1 MNWKFTL
8 IDSSSVSTVV
18 ESPVGWNGIGGNLTR
33 NIVHHGININIS
45 TDSFEW
51 VGEAY
56 GLLYTEYQTNGANGQ
71 YQVQIDYE
79 CAEGDGYTNYFIGAF
94 DFNTFERQ
102 CSDYC
107 FIKISVTASKCT
119 DVFMSRMGQDVDIEA
134 TTNFDGQA
142 ITPPLLRVL
151 NIEGQ
156 DIFLQNKAN
165 HEGGGGWN
173 TTITDL
179 SGLTGN
185 RFYDIPIYLP
195 NTPIAEMGNDVS
207 GSPAWNVNNF
217 NPNVVAKNSGLD
229 NISFP
234 LPDGVDDFDS
244 YYQFLY
250 LYEPG
255 NTNCVNQLNVEWRCK
270 GDFELTPNYNGNVT
284 ITLRSA
290 RINPI
295 TNDDF
300 VDLGTVVI
308 GTTVALSNGLTTTI
322 SFDETFSGLPNQPQN
337 NSFIHYY
344 WHVNIFKSSASGTDT
359 TFIDIVY
366 DGGSTNYYN
375 MEANSACPATV
386 ATSVYLPE
394 LLKFLP
400 TAYMDDDC
408 PSVVMEEELNQC
420 LDFYQIT
427 KGSFIRQVT
436 EPSVPKLFV
445 SYEYLFEQCR
455 KIFNIGWG
463 FDNNETEL
471 KIARIEHFYKST
483 IVVDVGLVDKA
494 IFTTAKDLIY
504 GTIMVGYNKW
514 EAEEFNGLD
523 EMNTERQY
531 RRNIDSNPTELD
543 LMADI
548 ISAGYTIEV
557 TRRKNQA
564 RTGTSDWRYDDDL
577 FIVNANVIEGN
588 LYAYRG
594 IDANPDNVYSPN
606 TRMNYALTPARSLMR
621 WFKSI
626 AAAQP
631 TVANENF
638 IFTSGTGN
646 YIAQGQMLYYCPI
659 EGSTLSEKETI
670 DVSNFDNDYYITP
683 IWKTEYVTF
692 TAPFSMADFEDV
704 KVNPYGAI
712 RFRCSDTY
720 YIGNIVEINHDPNE
734 GLAEFKLLIRR

>member
-33 NIVHHGININIS
+33 NIIHHGININIS

-56 GLLYTEYQTNGANGQ
+56 DLLYTEYQTNGANGQ

-102 CSDYC
+102 CADYC
-107 FIKISVTASKCT
+107 FIKLSVTASKCT

-156 DIFLQNKAN
+156 DVLLQNKAFN
-165 HEGGGGWN
+165 DGTNSGNAQVFPTGASAFYFINFCMQVPERNMEEIGTFNVNGVSLIPTTSGNVSIASSFATDPSAAFENFGRFLTIWERTSDPLNCIDNDAQIDIICKGTFNVTFTNFDGEITPTLKLFKFNSTTGVLTLLN
-173 TTITDL
+173 TNTIGT
-179 SGLTGN
+179 
-185 RFYDIPIYLP
+185 
-195 NTPIAEMGNDVS
+195 IACVS
-207 GSPAWNVNNF
+207 GTPESLAF
-217 NPNVVAKNSGLD
+217 NKA
-229 NISFP
+229 F
-234 LPDGVDDFDS
+234 
-244 YYQFLY
+244 
-250 LYEPG
+250 
-255 NTNCVNQLNVEWRCK
+255 
-270 GDFELTPNYNGNVT
+270 
-284 ITLRSA
+284 
-290 RINPI
+290 
-295 TNDDF
+295 
-300 VDLGTVVI
+300 LGTPSYTDADYLLYCFECFVERLVWD
-308 GTTVALSNGLTTTI
+308 GFTTR
-322 SFDETFSGLPNQPQN
+322 Q
-337 NSFIHYY
+337 
-344 WHVNIFKSSASGTDT
+344 VNIN
-359 TFIDIVY
+359 IDY
-366 DGGSTNYYN
+366 DNTSKIEMTL
-375 MEANSACPATV
+375 NSNCDPSV

-400 TAYMDDDC
+400 SAYMDEDC
-408 PSVVMEEELNQC
+408 PSVVMEDELNQC

-436 EPSVPKLFV
+436 EPSVPKLFT

-471 KIARIEHFYKST
+471 KIARIQEFYKST

-514 EAEEFNGLD
+514 EAEEYNGLD

-594 IDANPDNVYSPN
+594 VDNGAANIYSPT
-606 TRMNYALTPARSLMR
+606 TRMNYVLTPLRNLMR

-626 AAAQP
+626 VAAQP
-631 TVANENF
+631 TVANEEL

-646 YIAQGQMLYYCPI
+646 YIAEGQMTTYCPI
-659 EGSTLSEKETI
+659 EGSVIAENETI
-670 DVSNFDNDYYITP
+670 SVADFDNSYYTTP
-683 IWKTEYVTF
+683 IWKTEYATF

>member
-18 ESPVGWNGIGGNLTR
+18 EPPVGWNGIGGNLTR
-33 NIVHHGININIS
+33 NIIHHGININIS

-56 GLLYTEYQTNGANGQ
+56 DLLYAEYLTNGANGQ

-134 TTNFDGQA
+134 VTNFDGEA

-156 DIFLQNKAN
+156 DILLQDKAD
-165 HEGGGGWN
+165 N
-173 TTITDL
+173 TGQTH
-179 SGLTGN
+179 SGFFNTVSTGN
-185 RFYDIPIYLP
+185 KFIDIPVYLP
-195 NTPIAEMGNDVS
+195 NNVINEFYLFNINNVS
-207 GSPAWNVNNF
+207 ANY
-217 NPNVVAKNSGLD
+217 VAKAGGDD
-229 NISFP
+229 NLAFP
-234 LPDGVDDFDS
+234 MDLIDWVNHG
-244 YYQFLY
+244 QFLY
-250 LYEPG
+250 ITDFDKNDVE
-255 NTNCVNQLNVEWRCK
+255 NCVNGNEFVVNWHAK
-270 GDFELTPNYNGNVT
+270 GTFSLTPTYNGNYSV
-284 ITLRSA
+284 ILRVNK
-290 RINPI
+290 RNPF
-295 TNDDF
+295 TGSLT
-300 VDLGTVVI
+300 DLGTVTIASGITLTNGVPASF
-308 GTTVALSNGLTTTI
+308 TFDEGLTGSTVILNDNEYLFFYFHIT
-322 SFDETFSGLPNQPQN
+322 
-337 NSFIHYY
+337 
-344 WHVNIFKSSASGTDT
+344 IFKSTGGGIGVNDPTDFQIT
-359 TFIDIVY
+359 YENDTYFEQKI
-366 DGGSTNYYN
+366 G
-375 MEANSACPATV
+375 SACDPTV

-400 TAYMDDDC
+400 TAYMDTEC
-408 PSVVMEEELNQC
+408 PSVVMESELNQC

-445 SYEYLFEQCR
+445 SYEYLFDQCR

-504 GTIMVGYNKW
+504 GTINVGYNKW
-514 EAEEFNGLD
+514 EAEEYNGLD

-531 RRNIDSNPTELD
+531 RRNIDSNPSELD

-557 TRRKNQA
+557 TRRKNQG

-577 FIVNANVIEGN
+577 FIVNANVVEGN

-631 TVANENF
+631 TVTNEQL

-646 YIAQGQMLYYCPI
+646 YIAQGQMTTYCPV

-692 TAPFSMADFEDV
+692 TAPFSMANFEDV

-720 YIGNIVEINHDPNE
+720 YTGNIVEINHDPNE

>member
-1 MNWKFTL
+1 MEFG
-8 IDSSSVSTVV
+8 DS
-18 ESPVGWNGIGGNLTR
+18 
-33 NIVHHGININIS
+33 NIS
-45 TDSFEW
+45 NVSPSLIYINNAQSNILVWPMAPNQYLGYQNLSF
-51 VGEAY
+51 Y
-56 GLLYTEYQTNGANGQ
+56 
-71 YQVQIDYE
+71 
-79 CAEGDGYTNYFIGAF
+79 
-94 DFNTFERQ
+94 
-102 CSDYC
+102 
-107 FIKISVTASKCT
+107 
-119 DVFMSRMGQDVDIEA
+119 EA
-134 TTNFDGQA
+134 TTSE
-142 ITPPLLRVL
+142 
-151 NIEGQ
+151 NIV
-156 DIFLQNKAN
+156 
-165 HEGGGGWN
+165 
-173 TTITDL
+173 TTI
-179 SGLTGN
+179 
-185 RFYDIPIYLP
+185 
-195 NTPIAEMGNDVS
+195 DV
-207 GSPAWNVNNF
+207 
-217 NPNVVAKNSGLD
+217 
-229 NISFP
+229 
-234 LPDGVDDFDS
+234 
-244 YYQFLY
+244 
-250 LYEPG
+250 
-255 NTNCVNQLNVEWRCK
+255 TWRCK
-270 GDFELTPNYNGNVT
+270 GTMTITCSYDADFDLYLFAEKASNFELLSILGSTYIATGSIAANTP
-284 ITLRSA
+284 L
-290 RINPI
+290 
-295 TNDDF
+295 
-300 VDLGTVVI
+300 VV
-308 GTTVALSNGLTTTI
+308 
-322 SFDETFSGLPNQPQN
+322 SFDVTFSGTVTNP
-337 NSFIHYY
+337 SFVLQQISYY
-344 WHVNIFKSSASGTDT
+344 FN
-359 TFIDIVY
+359 IDIVKTTTSGLDTFDVSVDY
-366 DGGSTNYYN
+366 DGGGVNYFN
-375 MEANSACPATV
+375 MEANSTNPASV

-394 LLKFLP
+394 LLEFLP
-400 TAYMDDDC
+400 TAYMDTDC
-408 PSVVMEEELNQC
+408 PLLVVEAELKSC

-471 KIARIEHFYKST
+471 KIARIEEFYKST

-543 LMADI
+543 LMSDI
-548 ISAGYTIEV
+548 ISAGYTIEI

-564 RTGTSDWRYDDDL
+564 ETGTSDWRYDDDL

-594 IDANPDNVYSPN
+594 IDNGAANIYSPT
-606 TRMNYALTPARSLMR
+606 TRMNYVLTPLRNLMR

-626 AAAQP
+626 VAAQP
-631 TVANENF
+631 TVANEEL

-646 YIAQGQMLYYCPI
+646 YIAEGQMTTYCPI
-659 EGSTLSEKETI
+659 EGSVISENETI
-670 DVSNFDNDYYITP
+670 STADFDNSYYTTP

>member
-18 ESPVGWNGIGGNLTR
+18 EPPVGWNGIGGNLTR
-33 NIVHHGININIS
+33 NIIHHGININIS

-56 GLLYTEYQTNGANGQ
+56 DLLYAEYLTNGANGQ

-156 DIFLQNKAN
+156 DVLLQNKAFN
-165 HEGGGGWN
+165 DGTNSGNAQVFPTGASAFYYINFCMQVPERNMEEIGTFNVNGISLIP
-173 TTITDL
+173 TTSGNVSIASAFATDPAGSFESFGKFLTIWQRTSDPLNCIDNDAAIDIICKGTFNVTFTNFDGEITPTL
-179 SGLTGN
+179 KLFKFNSTTGVLTLLDTNSIG
-185 RFYDIPIYLP
+185 
-195 NTPIAEMGNDVS
+195 TIACVS
-207 GSPAWNVNNF
+207 GTPESLAFNKAFLGTPSYTDADYLLYCFECFVERLVWDGFSTRQVN
-217 NPNVVAKNSGLD
+217 
-229 NISFP
+229 
-234 LPDGVDDFDS
+234 
-244 YYQFLY
+244 
-250 LYEPG
+250 
-255 NTNCVNQLNVEWRCK
+255 LNVDYDNTSKVEM
-270 GDFELTPNYNGNVT
+270 
-284 ITLRSA
+284 TL
-290 RINPI
+290 
-295 TNDDF
+295 
-300 VDLGTVVI
+300 
-308 GTTVALSNGLTTTI
+308 
-322 SFDETFSGLPNQPQN
+322 
-337 NSFIHYY
+337 NSEC
-344 WHVNIFKSSASGTDT
+344 DP
-359 TFIDIVY
+359 
-366 DGGSTNYYN
+366 ST
-375 MEANSACPATV
+375 

-394 LLKFLP
+394 LLEFLP
-400 TAYMDDDC
+400 TAYMDTDC
-408 PSVVMEEELNQC
+408 PLLEVEAELKSC

-445 SYEYLFEQCR
+445 SYEYLFDQCR

-471 KIARIEHFYKST
+471 KIARIEQFYKST

-494 IFTTAKDLIY
+494 IFTTANDLIY
-504 GTIMVGYNKW
+504 GTINVGYNKW
-514 EAEEFNGLD
+514 EAEEYNGLD

-531 RRNIDSNPTELD
+531 RRNIDSNPSELD

-577 FIVNANVIEGN
+577 FIVNANVVEGN

-606 TRMNYALTPARSLMR
+606 TRMNYVLTPARSLMR

-631 TVANENF
+631 TVANEQL

-646 YIAQGQMLYYCPI
+646 YIAQGQMTTYCPI

-692 TAPFSMADFEDV
+692 TAPFSMANFEDV

>member
-56 GLLYTEYQTNGANGQ
+56 DLLYTEYQTNGANGQ

-134 TTNFDGQA
+134 TTNFDGET
-142 ITPPLLRVL
+142 ISPMSYTTL

-156 DIFLQNKAN
+156 DILLQNTAN
-165 HEGGGGWN
+165 NNDGEN
-173 TTITDL
+173 TLLTIPL
-179 SGLTGN
+179 GFFRSA
-185 RFYDIPIYLP
+185 IPVYLP
-195 NTPIAEMGNDVS
+195 NNPIIEFGEWNINNV
-207 GSPAWNVNNF
+207 SPAVINANTYGYPASADEIQNSFNFIYLYQSKKNECIDQVNYSWRTKGVFKLIANSTGTLVSLLLRVQQVDPLTGVFTDFGSITIASGVALPGGVIVSFNF
-217 NPNVVAKNSGLD
+217 DESNTGTFTNGNTNNYVIFSWFVELAVGDISAVQIDYDAGDVNYFNMDANSEC
-229 NISFP
+229 SASVTRSVP
-234 LPDGVDDFDS
+234 LPD
-244 YYQFLY
+244 
-250 LYEPG
+250 
-255 NTNCVNQLNVEWRCK
+255 
-270 GDFELTPNYNGNVT
+270 
-284 ITLRSA
+284 
-290 RINPI
+290 
-295 TNDDF
+295 
-300 VDLGTVVI
+300 
-308 GTTVALSNGLTTTI
+308 
-322 SFDETFSGLPNQPQN
+322 
-337 NSFIHYY
+337 
-344 WHVNIFKSSASGTDT
+344 
-359 TFIDIVY
+359 
-366 DGGSTNYYN
+366 
-375 MEANSACPATV
+375 
-386 ATSVYLPE
+386 
-394 LLKFLP
+394 LLEFLP
-400 TAYMDDDC
+400 TAYMDTDC
-408 PSVVMEEELNQC
+408 PLLEVEAELRDC
-420 LDFYQIT
+420 LDRYSIT
-427 KGSFIRQVT
+427 KGSFLRDVT
-436 EPSVPKLFV
+436 EPSVPKLFT

-543 LMADI
+543 LMADL

-564 RTGTSDWRYDDDL
+564 ETGTSDWRYDDDL
-577 FIVNANVIEGN
+577 FIINSEFIDGFLFAI
-588 LYAYRG
+588 RG
-594 IDANPDNVYSPN
+594 IDNGAANIYSPA
-606 TRMNYALTPARSLMR
+606 TRMNYVLTPVRNLLR

-626 AAAQP
+626 AAATP
-631 TVANENF
+631 IATNESQ

-646 YIAQGQMLYYCPI
+646 YIATGEMTATCQIENQPITENATISTAIMGDVYY
-659 EGSTLSEKETI
+659 E
-670 DVSNFDNDYYITP
+670 TP

>member
-33 NIVHHGININIS
+33 NIIHHGININIS

-56 GLLYTEYQTNGANGQ
+56 DLLYTEYQTNGANGQ

-79 CAEGDGYTNYFIGAF
+79 CADGDGYTNYFIGAF

-102 CSDYC
+102 CADYC
-107 FIKISVTASKCT
+107 FIKLSVTASKCT

-156 DIFLQNKAN
+156 DIFLQNTAN
-165 HEGGGGWN
+165 NKDGANW
-173 TTITDL
+173 
-179 SGLTGN
+179 SGHHDDNIGIAPAN
-185 RFYDIPIYLP
+185 RYYYFPVYLP
-195 NTPIAEMGNDVS
+195 NNPIMEFGDS
-207 GSPAWNVNNF
+207 
-217 NPNVVAKNSGLD
+217 
-229 NISFP
+229 NISNVSP
-234 LPDGVDDFDS
+234 SLVYINNAQSNILVWPMAPSQYLG
-244 YYQFLY
+244 YQNLSF
-250 LYEPG
+250 YEATTSE
-255 NTNCVNQLNVEWRCK
+255 NIVTTIDVTWRCK
-270 GDFELTPNYNGNVT
+270 GTMT
-284 ITLRSA
+284 ITCSYDA
-290 RINPI
+290 
-295 TNDDF
+295 DF
-300 VDLGTVVI
+300 DLYLFAEKASNFALLTILGSTYIATGSIAANTPLVV
-308 GTTVALSNGLTTTI
+308 
-322 SFDETFSGLPNQPQN
+322 SFDVTFSGTVTNP
-337 NSFIHYY
+337 SFVLQQISYY
-344 WHVNIFKSSASGTDT
+344 FN
-359 TFIDIVY
+359 IDIVKTTTSGLDTFDVSVDY
-366 DGGSTNYYN
+366 DGGGVNYFN
-375 MEANSACPATV
+375 MEANSTNPPSV

-400 TAYMDDDC
+400 SAYMDEGC
-408 PSVVMEEELNQC
+408 PSVVMEDELNQC

-436 EPSVPKLFV
+436 EPSVPKLFT

-471 KIARIEHFYKST
+471 KIARIQEFYKST

-514 EAEEFNGLD
+514 EAEEYNGLD

-543 LMADI
+543 LMSDI
-548 ISAGYTIEV
+548 ISAGYTIEI

-564 RTGTSDWRYDDDL
+564 ETGTSDWRYDDDL

-594 IDANPDNVYSPN
+594 VDNRAANIYSPT
-606 TRMNYALTPARSLMR
+606 TRMNYVLTPLRNLMR

-626 AAAQP
+626 VAAQP
-631 TVANENF
+631 TVANEEL

-646 YIAQGQMLYYCPI
+646 YIAEGQMTTYCPI
-659 EGSTLSEKETI
+659 EGSVIAENETI
-670 DVSNFDNDYYITP
+670 TTADFDNSYYTTP

>member
-56 GLLYTEYQTNGANGQ
+56 DLLYTEYQTNGANGQ

-102 CSDYC
+102 CADYC
-107 FIKISVTASKCT
+107 FIKLSVTASKCT

-156 DIFLQNKAN
+156 DILLQNKAFN
-165 HEGGGGWN
+165 DGTNSGNAQVFPIGASAFYFINFCMQVPERNMEEIGTFNVNGVSLIPTTSGNVSIASSFATDPSAAFENFGRFLTIWKRTSDPLNCIDNDALIDIICKGTFNVTFTNFDGEITPTLKLFKFNSTTGILTLLN
-173 TTITDL
+173 TNTIGT
-179 SGLTGN
+179 
-185 RFYDIPIYLP
+185 
-195 NTPIAEMGNDVS
+195 IACVS
-207 GSPAWNVNNF
+207 GTPESLAF
-217 NPNVVAKNSGLD
+217 NKA
-229 NISFP
+229 F
-234 LPDGVDDFDS
+234 
-244 YYQFLY
+244 
-250 LYEPG
+250 
-255 NTNCVNQLNVEWRCK
+255 
-270 GDFELTPNYNGNVT
+270 
-284 ITLRSA
+284 
-290 RINPI
+290 
-295 TNDDF
+295 
-300 VDLGTVVI
+300 LGTPSYTDADYLLYCFECFVERLVWD
-308 GTTVALSNGLTTTI
+308 GFTTR
-322 SFDETFSGLPNQPQN
+322 Q
-337 NSFIHYY
+337 
-344 WHVNIFKSSASGTDT
+344 VNIN
-359 TFIDIVY
+359 IDY
-366 DGGSTNYYN
+366 DNTSKIEMTL
-375 MEANSACPATV
+375 NSDCLPSV

-400 TAYMDDDC
+400 SAYMDEDC
-408 PSVVMEEELNQC
+408 PSLVMEEELNQC

-471 KIARIEHFYKST
+471 KIARIEEFYKST

-514 EAEEFNGLD
+514 EAEEYNGLD

-543 LMADI
+543 LMSDI
-548 ISAGYTIEV
+548 ISAGYTIEI

-577 FIVNANVIEGN
+577 FIVHAIVEDDN

-594 IDANPDNVYSPN
+594 VDNGAANIYSPS
-606 TRMNYALTPARSLMR
+606 TRMNYVLTPVRNLLR

-626 AAAQP
+626 AAATP
-631 TVANENF
+631 IATNESQ

-646 YIAQGQMLYYCPI
+646 YIATGEMTSICQIENQPITENATISTTIMGDVYY
-659 EGSTLSEKETI
+659 E
-670 DVSNFDNDYYITP
+670 TP

>member
-56 GLLYTEYQTNGANGQ
+56 DLLYTEYQTNGANGQ

-102 CSDYC
+102 CADYC

-156 DIFLQNKAN
+156 DILLQNKAFN
-165 HEGGGGWN
+165 DGTNSGNAQVFPTGASAFYFINFCMQVPERNMEEIGTFNVNGVSLIPTTSGNVSIASSFATDPSAAFENFGRFLTIWQRTSDPLNCIDNDAAIDIICKGTFNVTFTNFDGEITPTLKLFKFNSTTGILTLLN
-173 TTITDL
+173 TNTIGT
-179 SGLTGN
+179 
-185 RFYDIPIYLP
+185 
-195 NTPIAEMGNDVS
+195 IACVS
-207 GSPAWNVNNF
+207 GTPESLAF
-217 NPNVVAKNSGLD
+217 NKA
-229 NISFP
+229 F
-234 LPDGVDDFDS
+234 
-244 YYQFLY
+244 
-250 LYEPG
+250 
-255 NTNCVNQLNVEWRCK
+255 
-270 GDFELTPNYNGNVT
+270 
-284 ITLRSA
+284 
-290 RINPI
+290 
-295 TNDDF
+295 
-300 VDLGTVVI
+300 LGTPSYTDADYLLYCFECFVERLVWD
-308 GTTVALSNGLTTTI
+308 GFTTR
-322 SFDETFSGLPNQPQN
+322 Q
-337 NSFIHYY
+337 
-344 WHVNIFKSSASGTDT
+344 VNIN
-359 TFIDIVY
+359 IDY
-366 DGGSTNYYN
+366 DNTSKIEMTL
-375 MEANSACPATV
+375 NSNCEPSV

-400 TAYMDDDC
+400 SAYMDEDC

-471 KIARIEHFYKST
+471 KIARIEEFYKST

-514 EAEEFNGLD
+514 EAEEYNGLD

-543 LMADI
+543 LMSDMIA
-548 ISAGYTIEV
+548 AGYTIEI

-646 YIAQGQMLYYCPI
+646 YIAQGQMTTYCPI

>member
-56 GLLYTEYQTNGANGQ
+56 DLLYTEYQTNGANGQ

-102 CSDYC
+102 CADYC
-107 FIKISVTASKCT
+107 FIKLSVTASKCT

-156 DIFLQNKAN
+156 DILLQNKAFN
-165 HEGGGGWN
+165 DGTNSGNAQVFPTGASAFYYINFCMQVPERNMEEIGTFNVNGVSLIP
-173 TTITDL
+173 TTSGNVSIASAFGTDPSAAFENFGRFLTIWERTSDPLNCIDNDALIDIICKGTFNVTFTNFDGEITPTL
-179 SGLTGN
+179 KLFKFNSTTGVLTLLDTNSIG
-185 RFYDIPIYLP
+185 
-195 NTPIAEMGNDVS
+195 TIACVS
-207 GSPAWNVNNF
+207 GTPESLAF
-217 NPNVVAKNSGLD
+217 NKA
-229 NISFP
+229 F
-234 LPDGVDDFDS
+234 
-244 YYQFLY
+244 
-250 LYEPG
+250 
-255 NTNCVNQLNVEWRCK
+255 
-270 GDFELTPNYNGNVT
+270 
-284 ITLRSA
+284 
-290 RINPI
+290 
-295 TNDDF
+295 
-300 VDLGTVVI
+300 LGTPSYTDADYLLYCFECFVERLVWD
-308 GTTVALSNGLTTTI
+308 G
-322 SFDETFSGLPNQPQN
+322 FSSRQ
-337 NSFIHYY
+337 
-344 WHVNIFKSSASGTDT
+344 VNIN
-359 TFIDIVY
+359 IDY
-366 DGGSTNYYN
+366 DNTSKIEMTL
-375 MEANSACPATV
+375 NSDCAPSV

-400 TAYMDDDC
+400 SAYMDEDC

-471 KIARIEHFYKST
+471 KIARIEEFYKST

-514 EAEEFNGLD
+514 EAEEYNGLD

-543 LMADI
+543 LMSDI
-548 ISAGYTIEV
+548 ISAGYTIEI

-577 FIVNANVIEGN
+577 FIVHAIVEDAN

-594 IDANPDNVYSPN
+594 IDNGAANIYSPS
-606 TRMNYALTPARSLMR
+606 TRMNYVLTPVRNLLR

-626 AAAQP
+626 AAATP
-631 TVANENF
+631 IATNESQ

-646 YIAQGQMLYYCPI
+646 YIATGEMTSICQIENQPIAENVTISTAIMGDVYY
-659 EGSTLSEKETI
+659 E
-670 DVSNFDNDYYITP
+670 TP

>member
-56 GLLYTEYQTNGANGQ
+56 DLLYTEYQTNGANGQ

-102 CSDYC
+102 CADYC

-156 DIFLQNKAN
+156 DIFLQNTAN
-165 HEGGGGWN
+165 NKDGANW
-173 TTITDL
+173 
-179 SGLTGN
+179 SGHHDDNIGISPAN
-185 RFYDIPIYLP
+185 RYYYFPVYLP
-195 NTPIAEMGNDVS
+195 NNPIMEFGDS
-207 GSPAWNVNNF
+207 
-217 NPNVVAKNSGLD
+217 
-229 NISFP
+229 NISNVSP
-234 LPDGVDDFDS
+234 SLIYINNAQSNILVWPMAPNQYLG
-244 YYQFLY
+244 YQNLSF
-250 LYEPG
+250 YEATTSE
-255 NTNCVNQLNVEWRCK
+255 NIVTTIDVTWRCK
-270 GDFELTPNYNGNVT
+270 GTMTITCSYDADFDLYLFAEKASNFELLTILGSTYIATGSIAANTP
-284 ITLRSA
+284 L
-290 RINPI
+290 
-295 TNDDF
+295 
-300 VDLGTVVI
+300 VV
-308 GTTVALSNGLTTTI
+308 
-322 SFDETFSGLPNQPQN
+322 SFDVTFSGTVTNP
-337 NSFIHYY
+337 SFVLQQISYY
-344 WHVNIFKSSASGTDT
+344 FN
-359 TFIDIVY
+359 IDIIKTTTSGLDTFDVSVDY
-366 DGGSTNYYN
+366 DGGGVNYFN
-375 MEANSACPATV
+375 MEANSTNPASV

-394 LLKFLP
+394 LLEFLP
-400 TAYMDDDC
+400 TAYMDTDC
-408 PSVVMEEELNQC
+408 PLLVVEAELKSC

-471 KIARIEHFYKST
+471 KIARIEEFYKST

-514 EAEEFNGLD
+514 EAEEYNGLD

-543 LMADI
+543 LMSDI
-548 ISAGYTIEV
+548 ISAGYTIEI

-564 RTGTSDWRYDDDL
+564 ETGTSDWRYDDDL

-594 IDANPDNVYSPN
+594 IDNGAANIYSPT
-606 TRMNYALTPARSLMR
+606 TRMNYVLTPLRNLMR

-626 AAAQP
+626 VAAQP
-631 TVANENF
+631 TVANEEL

-646 YIAQGQMLYYCPI
+646 YIAEGQMTTYCPI
-659 EGSTLSEKETI
+659 EGSVIAENETI
-670 DVSNFDNDYYITP
+670 SVADFDNSYYTTP